1 MSQTVTPLPEPLV
14 STSPA
19 NQATANASG
28 AGAAALVT
36 ILIWGLSAVHVTV
49 PPEVAAAFTVIVGAG
64 VHYLVVRYGLTPV
77 MSTSNGP

>member
-1 MSQTVTPLPEPLV
+1 MSDTPTPLV

-36 ILIWGLSAVHVTV
+36 ILIWGLGAVHVVV

-64 VHYLVVRYGLTPV
+64 VHYLVVKFGLTPAV
-77 MSTSNGP
+77 GASV